1 MKILIVRFSSIGDIV
16 LTSSLVKAVK
26 DQRPD
31 CEIHYLTKEK
41 FQDLVR
47 FDPHLSKVYTIQKD
61 IGDCSADLK
70 AENYDVLIDLHNNLR
85 TRRLSRVLGVK
96 TERFPKLNW
105 KKWLLV
111 KFKIDKLPELHIV
124 DRYFEAVLGLG
135 IKNLRDKLQFY
146 PSSESQL
153 DQITLP
159 SSDFLSIAIGAQFAT
174 KRMPN
179 ELLQQLISQLGM
191 PVVLLGGNEDFERGN
206 ELVNAGD
213 VLNLCG
219 KLSLSDS
226 ARVVEQSFCL
236 LTNDTGMMHIASA
249 GGSPIVSVWGNT
261 VPAFGMYPYRPKN
274 EDSFSIHEVKDL
286 GCRPCSKIG
295 YQSCPKGHFK
305 CMKEQ
310 NVDEILTKIRHFH
323 HQRTGSLS

>member
-31 CEIHYLTKEK
+31 CEIHYLTKKK
-41 FQDLVR
+41 FRDLVR
-47 FDPHLSKVYTIQKD
+47 FDPHLSKVFTIQKD
-61 IGDCSADLK
+61 IGDCSTELK
-70 AENYDVLIDLHNNLR
+70 AEMYDVLIDLHNNLR
-85 TRRLSRVLGVK
+85 TRRLSRVLGIK
-96 TERFPKLNW
+96 TYRFPKLNW

-111 KFKIDKLPELHIV
+111 RFKINKLPELHIV
-124 DRYFEAVLGLG
+124 DRYFEAVKELD
-135 IKNLRDKLQFY
+135 IKNTGESLQFY
-146 PSSESQL
+146 PDKESQL
-153 DQITLP
+153 DQVTLP

-179 ELLQQLISQLGM
+179 ELLQQLITQLAL
-191 PVVLLGGNEDFERGN
+191 PVVLLGGQEDLERGN
-206 ELVNAGD
+206 ELMIAGE

-249 GGSPIVSVWGNT
+249 GKTPIVSVWGNT
-261 VPAFGMYPYRPKN
+261 VPAFGMYPYRP
-274 EDSFSIHEVKDL
+274 EQRDSYSIHEVKDL
-286 GCRPCSKIG
+286 SCRPCSKIG

-305 CMKEQ
+305 CMNEQ
-310 NVDEILTKIRHFH
+310 QVDEILAKIRHFH
-323 HQRTGSLS
+323 RQKTGSLS